1 VSSTQKKGR
10 NTGEETGHQQASSKP
25 RSSHCRLIGVNPET
39 VGVNPIAAG
48 VDPEAAG
55 VNPGATGVNPET
67 TGVNPGATG
76 VNPETTGVNPEAAGV
91 NPKPSENSS
100 RNRGFYAKLRLS
112 SMKKK
117 HYISMLF
124 CSTVFLL
131 SANPREIE
139 TVQEQNYPAFS
150 KDSLSEE
157 IGLIPESLDA
167 NVDSLL
173 HTWHVQYFSK
183 TEAFC
188 HDEEENVRFSDEVLR
203 ERLERLPH
211 IIPMTYNPLVR
222 KSIDLYTDRRRSLIR
237 YMLGMADFYFPV
249 MEQILEEHELP
260 LELKYLAVVES
271 ALNPVALSRVGACGL
286 WQFMLPTGKNYG
298 LEINS
303 LVDDR
308 RDPIKATHAAC
319 RYFKDM
325 YAIYGDWHLVIASY
339 NCGPGNV
346 NKAIRR
352 SGGKMDFWKIYPHLP
367 RETRSYVPLFIAA
380 GYVMNYYCDHN
391 ICPIQTSLPL
401 ATDTVMITR
410 MLHLQQVAG
419 MLQIDIE
426 LLRILNP
433 QYRRDII
440 PGSIKPSALKLPA
453 SSTYSFVDKEDSLYT
468 SPIEE
473 LLGMELSKTSSREQ
487 ITHIVRSGENLVR
500 IADKYGVTA
509 KDIRKWNGLG
519 SNNVAVGKRLRLYVD
534 NGGIAFARNEKQ
546 QKTATP
552 PAATANPKP
561 QKTTAGANNGYI
573 TYKVKSGDSLYSI
586 SRKYPGISA
595 AIIQKANN
603 LPNSKIRPG
612 QLLKIP
618 VG

>member
-1 VSSTQKKGR
+1 
-10 NTGEETGHQQASSKP
+10 
-25 RSSHCRLIGVNPET
+25 
-39 VGVNPIAAG
+39 
-48 VDPEAAG
+48 
-55 VNPGATGVNPET
+55 
-67 TGVNPGATG
+67 
-76 VNPETTGVNPEAAGV
+76 
-91 NPKPSENSS
+91 
-100 RNRGFYAKLRLS
+100 
-112 SMKKK
+112 MKKY
-117 HYISMLF
+117 YIIVLF
-124 CSTVFLL
+124 CSIGLFLPVKTSGMAPAEGGNDLVFH
-131 SANPREIE
+131 
-139 TVQEQNYPAFS
+139 

-183 TEAFC
+183 TDEFC
-188 HDEEENVRFSDEVLR
+188 HDEEGNVRFSDDVLR

-211 IIPMTYNPLVR
+211 IIPMTYNDLVR
-222 KSIDLYTDRRRSLIR
+222 KSIELYTDRRRNLIR

-249 MEQILEEHELP
+249 MEQILEEHKLP

-271 ALNPVALSRVGACGL
+271 ALNPVAVSRVGACGL

-308 RDPIKATHAAC
+308 RDPVKATHAAC

-352 SGGKMDFWKIYPHLP
+352 SGGKTDFWKIYPYLP

-391 ICPIQTSLPL
+391 ICPLQTSLPL
-401 ATDTVMITR
+401 ATDTVVITR
-410 MLHLQQVAG
+410 PLHFQQIANILQ
-419 MLQIDIE
+419 MNIE

-440 PGSIKPSALKLPA
+440 PGSIKPSVLKLPA
-453 SSTYSFVDKEDSLYT
+453 SATYSFVDKEDSLYAST
-468 SPIEE
+468 IDFWANNLPVHGS
-473 LLGMELSKTSSREQ
+473 SKTSSREQ
-487 ITHIVRSGENLVR
+487 ITHIVQSGENIIRV
-500 IADKYGVTA
+500 ADKYGVTA
-509 KDIRKWNGLG
+509 QEVRKWNGLA
-519 SNNVAVGKRLRLYVD
+519 SNNVAAGKRLRLYVD
-534 NGGIAFARNEKQ
+534 NGGIAFSGNEKQ
-546 QKTATP
+546 QKTAST
-552 PAATANPKP
+552 AASAPANPKP
-561 QKTTAGANNGYI
+561 QQPVSNAIGGFV

-586 SRKYPGISA
+586 SRKYPGISVVT
-595 AIIQKANN
+595 IQKANN
-603 LPNSKIRPG
+603 LLNSNIRPG